1 MAGITLYELTKA
13 GQIIQDAISQSDN
26 PEEWKTSLETI
37 QVEITEKIINCGM
50 VYRNL
55 NAEADI
61 YEQEEKRLIKK
72 KESLKMQAEYLRNYM
87 EANMRELKLD
97 EIKAVFFKVK
107 FRKLPDMVE
116 IEGIIE
122 QQYCRHIPE
131 KWEPDKVLIKELIGK
146 GETVLGAKLLTDRTK
161 LEIK

>member
-1 MAGITLYELTKA
+1 MSGITLYDLTRA
-13 GQIIQDAISQSDN
+13 GQSILTIIEQSDN
-26 PEEWKTSLETI
+26 PEEWRASLESI

-61 YEQEEKRLIKK
+61 YEQEEKRLAKK
-72 KESLKMQAEYLRNYM
+72 KETLRLQAEYLRNYM
-87 EANMRELKLD
+87 EINMRSARIE
-97 EIKAVFFKVK
+97 EIKAAFFKVK

-116 IEGIIE
+116 IEGIVD

-131 KWEPDKVLIKELIGK
+131 KWEPDKMLIKELIGK
-146 GETVLGAKLLTDRTK
+146 GEIVGARLLTDRTK